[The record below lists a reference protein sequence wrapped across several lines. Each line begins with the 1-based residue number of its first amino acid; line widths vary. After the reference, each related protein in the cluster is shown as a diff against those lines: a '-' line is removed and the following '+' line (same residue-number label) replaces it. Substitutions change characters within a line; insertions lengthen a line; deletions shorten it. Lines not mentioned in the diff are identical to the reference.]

1 MPSSAAASTAAE
13 ERLNALV
20 LSTPRAAGSSGLR
33 ASSAGASAA
42 RSTTTPLS
50 SAKASRSAAV
60 VGDGTF
66 EELMKERA
74 RIRKEKDEHS
84 IAELRVQMAG
94 MDRSL
99 STEIKRRI
107 DLNRSAEKSCS
118 AQVSQME
125 ERLSRIIDDRAT
137 LLEERLSAVETK
149 VQELNLRLTEE
160 RERIPKDIEK
170 RGEELGRMLKLL
182 QSDLATERR
191 DRLSREG
198 RIAKQVEDH
207 RQFVEQLMEEE
218 RAERKQSSDEI
229 RREVARINNSKER
242 EGETFEQMIVR
253 ELEELRMAMG
263 QEVQER
269 RVEDDE
275 IVAAL
280 NRYTENLQRSL
291 ADSV

>member
-1 MPSSAAASTAAE
+1 MHTFRYLYS
-13 ERLNALV
+13 
-20 LSTPRAAGSSGLR
+20 
-33 ASSAGASAA
+33 
-42 RSTTTPLS
+42 
-50 SAKASRSAAV
+50 ASRYKMLPTLSHYGLFV
-60 VGDGTF
+60 SIYSYYTTQ
-66 EELMKERA
+66 
-74 RIRKEKDEHS
+74 IRKEKDEHS

-118 AQVSQME
+118 AQISQME

-160 RERIPKDIEK
+160 CERIPKDIEK

-198 RIAKQVEDH
+198 RIAKPINLDGTLLRNHAVVAVAIA
-207 RQFVEQLMEEE
+207 RN
-218 RAERKQSSDEI
+218 
-229 RREVARINNSKER
+229 RRPRGPR
-242 EGETFEQMIVR
+242 
-253 ELEELRMAMG
+253 
-263 QEVQER
+263 
-269 RVEDDE
+269 
-275 IVAAL
+275 
-280 NRYTENLQRSL
+280 
-291 ADSV
+291 

>member
-1 MPSSAAASTAAE
+1 MRTPFGTCI
-13 ERLNALV
+13 ALADLKCCTHSLITCFV
-20 LSTPRAAGSSGLR
+20 RIYHLR
-33 ASSAGASAA
+33 SYRYSIC
-42 RSTTTPLS
+42 TTQ
-50 SAKASRSAAV
+50 
-60 VGDGTF
+60 
-66 EELMKERA
+66 
-74 RIRKEKDEHS
+74 IRKEKDEHS

-229 RREVARINNSKER
+229 RREVARINNSKEQ

-253 ELEELRMAMG
+253 ELEELRTAMG

>member
-1 MPSSAAASTAAE
+1 MRIPFGTYIVLADIKMLPTLSHYMVCSHLPSTYRYSIC
-13 ERLNALV
+13 
-20 LSTPRAAGSSGLR
+20 
-33 ASSAGASAA
+33 
-42 RSTTTPLS
+42 TTQ
-50 SAKASRSAAV
+50 
-60 VGDGTF
+60 
-66 EELMKERA
+66 
-74 RIRKEKDEHS
+74 IRKEKDEHS

-229 RREVARINNSKER
+229 RREVARINNSKEQ